1 MCKHKLTQEM
11 GLSIRQGGRVA
22 GASDDSVVIVGAGMG
37 GLSAAL
43 VLAAAG
49 LRVLVVEAAAG
60 PGGKLCQVTAGGRPF
75 DAGPTV
81 LTMKWVFDA
90 LLARCGTSLDSQVRL
105 TRSDL
110 LARHYWRGGTRLD
123 LFADPARSR
132 DAIGDFA
139 GAAAAAG
146 FQRFAADSARIY
158 QLLER
163 SFIDAPRP
171 NPLSL
176 SARIGLHRP
185 GSLLALKP
193 YSSLWSA
200 LSGYFADPRLR
211 QLFGRYA
218 TYCGSSP
225 FLAPATLMLVAHV
238 EQAGVWIVDGG
249 MNRLAQRLME
259 LAQAMGVEFHF
270 GTKVIAIDKDRSGR
284 AVTGVTTDSQG
295 RLRAASV
302 IFNGDVAAL
311 APLLG
316 AHKPPLPKARRSLS
330 ALVACGP
337 AVPAGVP
344 LAHHTLFFSDD
355 YAAEFDAL
363 QRQGRPP
370 DDPTIYIC
378 AQDRTDRGALCAPA
392 TGGGERLYS
401 LMNMPADGDSHAY
414 SESEI
419 DRCLSLMERRLARN
433 GLILPFDR
441 QALSVTAPGGFH
453 RLFPGTGGALYGMAS
468 HGAMASFQRPAARG
482 PIRGLYLAG
491 GSVHPGP
498 GVPMAALSGK
508 IAAEHLLSDRALTGR
523 SRPVAITGGM
533 PMRSAIADNSP

>member
-1 MCKHKLTQEM
+1 MTGE
-11 GLSIRQGGRVA
+11 SENA
-22 GASDDSVVIVGAGMG
+22 VVIVGAGMG
-37 GLSAAL
+37 GLAAAL
-43 VLAAAG
+43 VLASAG
-49 LRVLVVEAAAG
+49 FAVQVIDSAAG
-60 PGGKLCQVTAGGRPF
+60 PGGKLRQVTAGGRSF

-90 LLARCGTSLDSQVRL
+90 LLSRCDTSLEAEVGL
-105 TRSDL
+105 TRSSL
-110 LARHYWRGGTRLD
+110 LARHYWQGGAMLD
-123 LFADPARSR
+123 LFADVDHNR
-132 DAIGDFA
+132 DAIGCFA
-139 GAAAAAG
+139 GARDAAG
-146 FQRFAADSARIY
+146 FQRFATDSARIY
-158 QLLER
+158 HLLER

-249 MNRLAQRLME
+249 MNMLARRLMAV
-259 LAQAMGVEFHF
+259 AQAMGVEFRF
-270 GTKVIAIDKDRSGR
+270 GETVTAIDKDRSGR
-284 AVTGVTTDSQG
+284 AVAGVTTDQQ
-295 RLRAASV
+295 RHVRAGSV
-302 IFNGDVAAL
+302 IFNGDAAAL
-311 APLLG
+311 APLLDPG
-316 AHKPPLPKARRSLS
+316 RFARRRGTRRSLS

-337 AVPAGVP
+337 ALPGGVP
-344 LAHHTLFFSDD
+344 LAHHTVFFSDD
-355 YAAEFDAL
+355 YKAEFDAIL
-363 QRQGRPP
+363 RHRRPP
-370 DDPTIYIC
+370 EDPTLYIC
-378 AQDRTDRGALCAPA
+378 AQDRTDTGTLRAPSD
-392 TGGGERLYS
+392 GGGERLYS
-401 LMNMPADGDSHAY
+401 LMNMPADGDTHAY

-419 DRCLSLMERRLARN
+419 DRCLSAMERRLAKN

-441 QALSVTAPGGFH
+441 RVLSITGPDGFNL
-453 RLFPGTGGALYGMAS
+453 LFAGTGGALYGMAS
-468 HGAMASFQRPAARG
+468 HGAMASFRRPSSQG
-482 PIRGLYLAG
+482 PIKGLYLAG

-508 IAAEHLLSDRALTGR
+508 IAAERLMADRALIGR

-533 PMRSAIADNSP
+533 PTRSAIADTMP

>member
-1 MCKHKLTQEM
+1 MQ
-11 GLSIRQGGRVA
+11 QGGRLH
-22 GASDDSVVIVGAGMG
+22 GGKEEPVVIAGAGMG

-43 VLAAAG
+43 VLASAG
-49 LRVLVVEAAAG
+49 MRVVVIEAASG
-60 PGGKLCQVTAGGRPF
+60 PGGKLRQVTAGGQQF

-90 LLARCGTSLDSQVRL
+90 LLARCGTSLDSELRL

-123 LFADPARSR
+123 LFADKDRTR
-132 DAIGDFA
+132 DAIGNFA
-139 GAAAAAG
+139 GAQAAAG

-158 QLLER
+158 HLLER

-185 GSLLALKP
+185 GALMALKP

-249 MNRLAQRLME
+249 MHRLAQRLME
-259 LAQAMGVEFHF
+259 LGQALGVAFCF
-270 GTKVIAIDKDRSGR
+270 GEKIISIHKDRSGR
-284 AVTGVTTDSQG
+284 AVAGITTDQQ
-295 RLRAASV
+295 RHIPTRSV
-302 IFNGDVAAL
+302 IFNGDAAAL
-311 APLLG
+311 GPLLG
-316 AHKPPLPKARRSLS
+316 PTEKPGRPRMARSLS

-337 AVPAGVP
+337 AQPDGVP
-344 LAHHTLFFSDD
+344 LAHHTVFFSDD
-355 YAAEFDAL
+355 YAAEFDAI
-363 QRQGRPP
+363 QRHHRPP
-370 DDPTIYIC
+370 DDPTIYVC
-378 AQDRTDRGALCAPA
+378 AQDRLD
-392 TGGGERLYS
+392 GGERRMFSADGRERLYS
-401 LMNMPADGDSHAY
+401 LMNMPADGDTHAY

-419 DRCLSLMERRLARN
+419 DRCLSTMERRLARN
-433 GLILPFDR
+433 GLTLPFDR
-441 QALSVTAPGGFH
+441 QALSVTGPDGFN
-453 RLFPGTGGALYGMAS
+453 RLFPATGGALYGMAS
-468 HGAMASFQRPAARG
+468 HGAMASFRRPSALG

-508 IAAEHLLSDRALTGR
+508 IAAERLLADQALTGR
-523 SRPVAITGGM
+523 SRPAVITGGTWT
-533 PMRSAIADNSP
+533 RSAIAGNSR

>member
-1 MCKHKLTQEM
+1 M
-11 GLSIRQGGRVA
+11 A
-22 GASDDSVVIVGAGMG
+22 GEGDDSVVIVGAGMG

-43 VLAAAG
+43 VLASAG
-49 LRVLVVEAAAG
+49 VPVMVVEAAAG
-60 PGGKLCQVTAGGRPF
+60 PGGKLRQVTAGGQQF

-90 LLARCGTSLDSQVRL
+90 LLARCGTTLDSEVRL

-110 LARHYWRGGTRLD
+110 LARHYWQGGTRLD
-123 LFADPARSR
+123 LFADQDRTR

-158 QLLER
+158 HLLER

-185 GSLLALKP
+185 GALLALKP

-259 LAQAMGVEFHF
+259 LAQAMGVVFCF
-270 GTKVIAIDKDRSGR
+270 GEKIIAINKDRSGR
-284 AVTGVTTDSQG
+284 AVAGVTTDQQ
-295 RLRAASV
+295 RQFRAGSV
-302 IFNGDVAAL
+302 IFNGDIAAL
-311 APLLG
+311 GPLLG
-316 AHKPPLPKARRSLS
+316 STGQPGPAMAQRSLS

-337 AVPAGVP
+337 ARPCGVP
-344 LAHHTLFFSDD
+344 LAHHTVFFSDD
-355 YAAEFDAL
+355 YAAEFDTL
-363 QRQGRPP
+363 QRHRRPP

-378 AQDRTDRGALCAPA
+378 AQDRTDTGALCGPA
-392 TGGGERLYS
+392 TGKGERLYS

-419 DRCLSLMERRLARN
+419 DRCLSTMERRLARN
-433 GLILPFDR
+433 GLTLPFDR
-441 QALSVTAPGGFH
+441 QALSITAPDGFH

-468 HGAMASFQRPAARG
+468 HGAMASFRRPSAQG

-508 IAAEHLLSDRALTGR
+508 IAAERLLTDRALTGR

-533 PMRSAIADNSP
+533 LMRSAIADNTR

>member
-1 MCKHKLTQEM
+1 MSRGTED
-11 GLSIRQGGRVA
+11 G
-22 GASDDSVVIVGAGMG
+22 VVIVGAGMG

-49 LRVLVVEAAAG
+49 MKVVVVDGAQG
-60 PGGKLCQVTAGGRPF
+60 PGGKLRQVTAGGRLF

-90 LLARCGTSLDSQVRL
+90 LLSRCGTSLDDEVRL

-110 LARHYWRGGTRLD
+110 LARHYWRGGVQLD
-123 LFADPARSR
+123 LFADVDRNR
-132 DAIGDFA
+132 DAIGAFA
-139 GAAAAAG
+139 GAREATG
-146 FQRFAADSARIY
+146 FHRFALDAARVY

-193 YSSLWSA
+193 YSTLWSA
-200 LSGYFADPRLR
+200 LSGYFSDPRLQ

-238 EQAGVWIVDGG
+238 EQAGVWIVAGG
-249 MNRLAQRLME
+249 MNMLARRLMAVAE
-259 LAQAMGVEFHF
+259 RLGVTFQF
-270 GTKVIAIDKDRSGR
+270 GENIVSIDRDRSGR
-284 AVTGVTTDSQG
+284 AIAGVTTDQQ
-295 RLRAASV
+295 RHLRARSV
-302 IFNGDVAAL
+302 IFNGDAAAL
-311 APLLG
+311 AGLLEPQKTPRRRI
-316 AHKPPLPKARRSLS
+316 AQRSLS
-330 ALVACGP
+330 ALVACGTALP
-337 AVPAGVP
+337 TGVP
-344 LAHHTLFFSDD
+344 LAHHTVFFSDD
-355 YAAEFDAL
+355 YKAEFDTIL
-363 QRQGRPP
+363 RRGRPP

-378 AQDRTDRGALCAPA
+378 AQDRADTGGLRA
-392 TGGGERLYS
+392 TPGGGGERLYS
-401 LMNMPADGDSHAY
+401 LMNMPADGDAHTY
-414 SESEI
+414 SEGEI
-419 DRCLSLMERRLARN
+419 DRCLSSMERRLARN

-441 QALSVTAPGGFH
+441 RVLSITAPDGFN

-468 HGAMASFQRPAARG
+468 HGAMASFRRPASQG
-482 PIRGLYLAG
+482 PIQGLYLAG

-508 IAAEHLLSDRALTGR
+508 IAAERLMADLALTGR
-523 SRPVAITGGM
+523 SRPVAITGGTR
-533 PMRSAIADNSP
+533 MRSVIVDNSR